1 MMSRWC
7 IIGLFTTMLVIA
19 CVMPVIASDA
29 EPPAGPPEDVSAQVP
44 APPFPPSPPPPI
56 LLPPKAPPPVARGE
70 RATRILVDKR
80 WRVMMVES
88 NRKVRR
94 IYSIGL
100 GDDPIGHKQQRG
112 DSRTPE
118 GRYSINFK
126 NDRSQFHLSLRV
138 SYPNDRDRANARK
151 LRVHPGS
158 DIMIHGRPNG
168 VEWWRTMLM
177 DPDWTD
183 GCIAVTDSEIEEIWK
198 LVNVGTEIV
207 IRP

>member
-1 MMSRWC
+1 MIQW
-7 IIGLFTTMLVIA
+7 LVAAMLVTA
-19 CVMPVIASDA
+19 SVAPAVASDP
-29 EPPAGPPEDVSAQVP
+29 EPPAGPPEDASIQLP
-44 APPFPPSPPPPI
+44 SPPFPPSPPPQI
-56 LLPPKAPPPVARGE
+56 VLPPKPHPPIARGE
-70 RATRILVDKR
+70 RATRIHVDKA
-80 WRVMMVES
+80 WRVMMIET

-94 IYSIGL
+94 VYAIGL

-118 GRYSINFK
+118 GRYAISFK
-126 NDRSQFHLSLRV
+126 NDRSKFHLSLRV

-151 LRVHPGS
+151 LKVHPGS

-177 DPDWTD
+177 DRDWTD
-183 GCIAVTDSEIEEIWK
+183 GCIAVTNDEIEEIWK
-198 LVNVGTEIV
+198 LVSVGTRID